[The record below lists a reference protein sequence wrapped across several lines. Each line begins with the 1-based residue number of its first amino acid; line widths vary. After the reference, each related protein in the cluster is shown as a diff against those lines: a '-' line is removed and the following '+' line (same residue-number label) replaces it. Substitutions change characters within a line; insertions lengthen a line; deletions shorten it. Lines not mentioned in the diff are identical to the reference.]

1 MSDKAGKLV
10 GLILLFAVII
20 LIYWLGS
27 GEADEWVDEKD
38 S

>member
-20 LIYWLGS
+20 FIYWIGS
-27 GEADEWVDEKD
+27 GEALTLACCF
-38 S
+38 